1 MPPPHR
7 KLLLI
12 INQLTPAGGAEI
24 QLAHLAVGLAERGN
38 EVTVCCVWRSII
50 DPKPFADAGVKLV
63 TLGVRKRRA
72 RPLIIPHLVRL
83 ARKADVVQCTMW
95 DASLWGRIA
104 AIIARRPVIVADHAA
119 DRRIQVSASGAP
131 RGDWIARHNR
141 MLDRFTAAT
150 ITCAASQRDVLTG
163 EGVAAEKIVHIP
175 NGVPVAALNDEAA
188 TASRTALGLPE
199 GVPLVLQIGVF
210 RAEKNQIGALEAFP
224 AVREKVPDAELA
236 FAGDG
241 PLRESVERRAA
252 ELGATDWVHFLGNRE
267 DIGALLAVSDLMIL
281 PSTADAMP
289 MTVIEAMA
297 LGAPIVASEVG
308 DIPAMLDGAAGVL
321 VPPGNL
327 EALAAQIAALLVDE
341 ARRKELGA
349 AGRAIAKSYDSAA
362 MVARYEATFDDAAAR
377 RIAAQR

>member
-1 MPPPHR
+1 MPVSRR

-38 EVTVCCVWRSII
+38 EVTVCCVWRSTI
-50 DPKPFADAGVKLV
+50 DPKAFEEAGVKLV

-72 RPLIIPHLVRL
+72 RPLAVPHLVRL
-83 ARKADVVQCTMW
+83 ARKADVVLCTMW

-104 AIIARRPVIVADHAA
+104 AIIARRPVVVADHAA
-119 DRRIQVSASGAP
+119 DRSIQVSASGVP

-141 MLDRFTAAT
+141 LLDRFTTAT
-150 ITCAASQRDVLTG
+150 ITCAESQHDLLTS
-163 EGVAAEKIVHIP
+163 EGVAADKIVHIP
-175 NGVPVAALNDEAA
+175 NGVPIAALEDEAA
-188 TASRTALGLPE
+188 TAGRSALGLPE

-224 AVREKVPDAELA
+224 AVREKVPDAHLV

-241 PLRESVERRAA
+241 PLRESVEKRAA
-252 ELGATDWVHFLGNRE
+252 EYGATDWVHFLGNRE

-321 VPPGNL
+321 VPPGDL
-327 EALAAQIAALLVDE
+327 QALAAQIAGLLADD

-349 AGRAIAKSYDSAA
+349 AGRTIAKSYDSAA
-362 MVARYEATFDDAAAR
+362 MVAGYETIFDAAVAHK
-377 RIAAQR
+377 IATPH

>member
-1 MPPPHR
+1 VPAPPR
-7 KLLLI
+7 KLLLV

-38 EVTVCCVWRSII
+38 DVTVCCVWRSTI
-50 DPKPFADAGVKLV
+50 DPGPFARAGVKLV
-63 TLGVRKRRA
+63 TLGVKKRRA

-104 AIIARRPVIVADHAA
+104 AIIARRPVVVADHAA
-119 DRRIQVSASGAP
+119 DRRIQVSASGTP

-141 MLDRFTAAT
+141 LLDRFTAAT
-150 ITCAASQRDVLTG
+150 ITCAESQYDLLTG
-163 EGVAAEKIVHIP
+163 EGVSAEKIVHIP
-175 NGVPVAALNDEAA
+175 NGVPIAALEDEAA
-188 TASRTALGLPE
+188 TASRAAIGLPE

-210 RAEKNQIGALEAFP
+210 RTEKNQIGALEAFT
-224 AVREKVPDAELA
+224 AVREKVPDAELV

-241 PLRESVERRAA
+241 PLRESVEARAA
-252 ELGATDWVHFLGNRE
+252 ELGATGWTHFLGNRE
-267 DIGALLAVSDLMIL
+267 DIGALLAVADLMVL

-308 DIPAMLDGAAGVL
+308 DIPAMLGGTAGVL
-321 VPPGNL
+321 VPPGDL
-327 EALAAQIAALLVDE
+327 EALAAQIASLLADE
-341 ARRKELGA
+341 SRRKQLGA
-349 AGRAIAKSYDSAA
+349 AGRAIAERYDSAA
-362 MVARYEATFDDAAAR
+362 MVSGYEAVFDAAAPGL
-377 RIAAQR
+377 AAAV